1 MHGVCQVRKMIEIC
15 AATLNSLP
23 SQGLKVAKNVL
34 GIGDQQQYSQLMHNK
49 QAAYECF

>member
-1 MHGVCQVRKMIEIC
+1 MHGVCQLRKMIEIC